1 MNLSDKIYSCRK
13 KTGLSQEALAEKLGV
28 SRQAVSKWETAEAIP
43 ELSKI
48 PVMAKIFGVT
58 ADWLLSDKDDFIPHT
73 HEEDQHGQY
82 HTEPPKSPSA
92 PSWINE
98 LPNTASTLFRKY
110 GWLLGVYIAIIGGL
124 IAILGTVILLFTI
137 HTTDTM
143 EEMYTQ
149 FHESIEDEFYYDWND
164 FDFTAETKRAN

>member
-92 PSWINE
+92 PSS
-98 LPNTASTLFRKY
+98 AS
-110 GWLLGVYIAIIGGL
+110 GSSGAGGNAGGVFSLEG
-124 IAILGTVILLFTI
+124 
-137 HTTDTM
+137 
-143 EEMYTQ
+143 
-149 FHESIEDEFYYDWND
+149 
-164 FDFTAETKRAN
+164 KRSVASMRTPSMSDS